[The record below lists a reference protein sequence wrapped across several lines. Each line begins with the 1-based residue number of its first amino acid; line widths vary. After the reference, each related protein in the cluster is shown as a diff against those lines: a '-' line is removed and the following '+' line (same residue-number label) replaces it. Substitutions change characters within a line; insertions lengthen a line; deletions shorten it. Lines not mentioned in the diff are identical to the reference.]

1 MSVEFRFSV
10 INAEEIKFAFA
21 GLAGNIKDWRRYIW
35 PQVRDRAIKPWLRAQ
50 FAQEGHGEH
59 GKWAPLS
66 EKYAVRKEMKWGFKP
81 ILEASGKL
89 KRSLLA
95 ASNKGEMTARTFEYG
110 TDVAYGL
117 YHQTGTSRGLPARR
131 IFDPE
136 ITDNRG
142 SLKQMV
148 RSAVAL
154 GVSNHARAIGFAVR
168 GDEVSAGEAKSIG
181 KTILSYGMSV
191 SEGI

>member
-1 MSVEFRFSV
+1 MSVEFTFLV
-10 INAEEIKFAFA
+10 INAEAIKFAFA
-21 GLAGNIKDWRRYIW
+21 GLAENIKDFRPHIW
-35 PQVRDRAIKPWLRAQ
+35 PQVRNRAIKPWLRAQ
-50 FAQEGHGEH
+50 FSQEGHGEH

-95 ASNKGEMTARTFEYG
+95 ASNKGVMTARTFEYG

-117 YHQTGTSRGLPARR
+117 YQQTGTRRGLPARR

-136 ITDNRG
+136 VSDGRG
-142 SLKQMV
+142 SLKQLI
-148 RSAVAL
+148 RSAVGL
-154 GVSNHARAIGFAVR
+154 GVSNQARALGFAVR
-168 GDEVSAGEAKSIG
+168 GDEVSSGEAKSIG
-181 KTILSYGMSV
+181 KSILSQAFSV